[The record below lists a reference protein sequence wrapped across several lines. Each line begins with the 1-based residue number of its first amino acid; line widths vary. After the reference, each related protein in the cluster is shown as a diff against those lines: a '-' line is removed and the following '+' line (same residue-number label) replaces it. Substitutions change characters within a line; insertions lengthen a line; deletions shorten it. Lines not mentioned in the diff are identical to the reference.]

1 MSQAVMTVRIEPDKK
16 KKFEML
22 CKDFGMSANTA
33 FTVFV
38 NSVIRNQ
45 SIPFAISTKK
55 EEDTV
60 TVRGMRAFEALRNNA
75 KKSGATGMSLKD
87 INKEIKAERE
97 GR

>member
-45 SIPFAISTKK
+45 SIPFVISTKK
-55 EEDTV
+55 EDAV
-60 TVRGMRAFEALRNNA
+60 AARGMRAFEALRENA
-75 KKSGATGMSLKD
+75 KDSGATGMSLKE
-87 INKEIKAERE
+87 INKEIKAARE

>member
-1 MSQAVMTVRIEPDKK
+1 MTVRIEPDKK

-60 TVRGMRAFEALRNNA
+60 TVRGMRAFEALRKNA
-75 KKSGATGMSLKD
+75 KKRASPGTDCCIYGLWTQFCKQ
-87 INKEIKAERE
+87 ERSMACI
-97 GR
+97 

>member
-55 EEDTV
+55 EDAV
-60 TVRGMRAFEALRNNA
+60 AVRGMRAFEALRKNA
-75 KKSGATGMSLKD
+75 KDSGAMGMSLKD
-87 INKEIKAERE
+87 VNKEIKAARE

>member
-1 MSQAVMTVRIEPDKK
+1 MMQAVMTVRIEPEKK

-45 SIPFAISTKK
+45 SIPFAISTK

-60 TVRGMRAFEALRNNA
+60 TVRGMRAFEALRKNA

-87 INKEIKAERE
+87 INKEIKAARE